1 MCKNHFTACHGR
13 RPLGRA
19 NAVSLAPRFLQRPTR
34 RVGRD
39 PLFIWKRPRHLPQRL
54 SRPFCRLPVL
64 AWLENLKFRSS
75 ENAKTAL

>member
-19 NAVSLAPRFLQRPTR
+19 NAFHLLRVFLQRPTR

-39 PLFIWKRPRHLPQRL
+39 PQFIWKRPRHLPQRL
-54 SRPFCRLPVL
+54 RRPFCRLPVM
-64 AWLENLKFRSS
+64 AWLENLKI
-75 ENAKTAL
+75 ENQAT